1 MARGG
6 APELRVVTAP
16 VVLVM
21 GVSGAGKSTVGER
34 LAAEL
39 DWAFLDGDDLHPAA
53 NIAKMAAGV
62 PLTDADRGPWFA
74 AIGEM
79 IDLWGA
85 SGRPGVVASS
95 ALKRAYRDG
104 LRAGRPQ
111 IELVYLGGE
120 RDLLA
125 SRLARRTGHF
135 MPPDLLDSQLATLE
149 PPAPEERAIPVD
161 ISWPL
166 LRQTGAIVEALRAR
180 GVSLAPRAS
189 GVS

>member
-1 MARGG
+1 M
-6 APELRVVTAP
+6 TAP

-21 GVSGAGKSTVGER
+21 GVAGAGKTTVGER

-39 DWAFLDGDDLHPAA
+39 GWVFLDGDDLHPAA

-62 PLTDADRGPWFA
+62 PLTDADRAPWFA
-74 AIGEM
+74 AIGEA
-79 IDLWGA
+79 IDRWAA
-85 SGRPGVVASS
+85 SGRSGVVASS

-125 SRLARRTGHF
+125 TRLAQRTGNF
-135 MPPDLLDSQLATLE
+135 MPPGLLDSQLATLE
-149 PPAPEERAIPVD
+149 PPAEEEGAIAVD
-161 ISWPL
+161 ITHPL
-166 LRQTGAIVEALRAR
+166 ERQVADVIAALRAR

>member
-1 MARGG
+1 M
-6 APELRVVTAP
+6 TAP
-16 VVLVM
+16 VVLMM
-21 GVSGAGKSTVGER
+21 GVAGAGKSTVGAR
-34 LAAEL
+34 LAADL

-62 PLTDADRGPWFA
+62 PLTDADRAPWFA
-74 AIGEM
+74 AIGEV
-79 IDLWGA
+79 IDRWGA

-125 SRLARRTGHF
+125 TRLARRTGHF

-149 PPAPEERAIPVD
+149 PPADEERAIRVD
-161 ISWPL
+161 IKLPL
-166 LRQTGAIVEALRAR
+166 ERQIADVIAALRAH